1 MFKLVL
7 SKILT
12 SKFVNSEAPAGP
24 GGPGGPG
31 VPGNPGSPES
41 PRHKNQTGKYYVHY
55 LYLLSSNAF
64 LRHLTGIC
72 DKRYSHEQLFPIL
85 CKLTVFYLFISLKG
99 FSYLVLTGFTL

>member
-1 MFKLVL
+1 MFILTKLLIDLSFNFYRRNKNIVLRMFKLVL

-41 PRHKNQTGKYYVHY
+41 PRHKNQTRKHYVHY

-64 LRHLTGIC
+64 
-72 DKRYSHEQLFPIL
+72 
-85 CKLTVFYLFISLKG
+85 
-99 FSYLVLTGFTL
+99 